1 MKAIKFRFMTVFLA
15 SLLLLLSVS
24 CFSSC
29 SSRNTA
35 KFEFELKDAKVEFS
49 ELIGAPY
56 LTVTVI
62 TTCVSGRLYEKE
74 YPHNAE
80 GGKPWLILSDEHH
93 CDAQRLSP
101 CEAFAKK
108 QPAKQKCPQRAYR
121 LIGKGKMQ
129 RHAFE
134 HLLPQ
139 NRIHTQRQ
147 HLQRQKGKRHSPLL
161 AGHI

>member
-93 CDAQRLSP
+93 CEGETELNGSITEVDIRKGDTIETTWLIEIPSTFVLGKYDIRVEWFGSEQLFEDVDFS
-101 CEAFAKK
+101 EAA
-108 QPAKQKCPQRAYR
+108 
-121 LIGKGKMQ
+121 
-129 RHAFE
+129 
-134 HLLPQ
+134 
-139 NRIHTQRQ
+139 
-147 HLQRQKGKRHSPLL
+147 
-161 AGHI
+161 